1 MDVLSAPL
9 MRDVLFFL
17 ALFGAQHLV
26 FGRGRLPGWAIPI
39 EAIVAALALH
49 AVRLV
54 WA

>member
-1 MDVLSAPL
+1 MELLSSSL
-9 MRDVLFFL
+9 TRDALFFL
-17 ALFGAQHLV
+17 ALFSAQHLV